1 MAILVALLA
10 ILLTSCAV
18 GPDYSRP
25 DLSAPDS
32 FRMAQ
37 EREGGSMAN
46 LDWWELLRDEELQ
59 KLIRIALEEN
69 KDLRRAV
76 STMEEFQ
83 ARVLIA
89 RMEFAPAI
97 TAAAN
102 APALGRQSI
111 FLFPGFPNPFNYY
124 IQGNLNWEIDIWGRI
139 RRANE
144 AGRADLFARI
154 ENRRAVILQ
163 LVSGVAQSYFD
174 LLQFDMQLYIA
185 KRTLASWE
193 ESVRIAQ
200 ARLGGG
206 SHEFR

>member
-76 STMEEFQ
+76 STMEEP
-83 ARVLIA
+83 LTSLEILG
-89 RMEFAPAI
+89 PY
-97 TAAAN
+97 
-102 APALGRQSI
+102 ALTTSMRDSAM
-111 FLFPGFPNPFNYY
+111 
-124 IQGNLNWEIDIWGRI
+124 WESENGVTVQWTTMGEGSVDWK
-139 RRANE
+139 AY
-144 AGRADLFARI
+144 FARFAQLCPGVPVHI
-154 ENRRAVILQ
+154 ETISGFNRGARSVSKWILAY
-163 LVSGVAQSYFD
+163 L
-174 LLQFDMQLYIA
+174 
-185 KRTLASWE
+185 
-193 ESVRIAQ
+193 
-200 ARLGGG
+200 
-206 SHEFR
+206 